1 MKNLR
6 NVLFYIVTI
15 GAFSALLYTFMYQG
29 RLLEK
34 AETPTV
40 AATLNNTS
48 SWDQFLDTFV
58 NNLTHPLATLLLQ
71 IITIILVARIFGFL
85 CKKIGQPTVIGEIAA
100 GIFLGPSFAG
110 MYLPGFSAFMFPAQS
125 LGNLQFLSQI
135 GLILFMF
142 IIGMELDLKTL
153 KTKAQ
158 EAIVISHASIIFPF
172 ALGVGLALYIYQQ
185 FAPAGISFL
194 SFSLFIGI
202 ALSITAFPV
211 LARIVQER
219 GLSKTKLGTMVITC
233 AATDDITAWCILAAV
248 IAIVKA
254 GSFISSVYTII
265 LAAVYLLLMMKA
277 VKPILQRLGDYY
289 SYKEGLTKPVVAVFF
304 VVLILSS
311 YCTEVIGIHAL
322 FGAFMAG
329 VIMPSNQRFR
339 NLFIEKVEDVSMV
352 LLLPLFFVFTGLR
365 TQIGLLNDPYLWQVT
380 ALITAAAVVGK
391 FIGSAAAAKFVNQS
405 WRDSLIIGSLMNTR
419 GLMELVV
426 LNIGYDIG
434 VLSPEI
440 FAMMVIMA
448 LATTC
453 MTGPALD
460 LIDRFMPEKNQP
472 EFVSGPESGRFT
484 MLIAFASPQG
494 GRKMLRLTN
503 LLIEKHSSETQVTAL
518 HLSPSSYLNQ
528 VNTEEYQHETFQPI
542 REEARRLR
550 LPFVSLFKPSQ
561 NIEHDIVETANS
573 GEFDMLMI
581 GIGRSVFE
589 GTFLGK
595 VLGFTTKII
604 SPERIIDSITGKKR
618 FFHEDVFDE
627 RTSQILKSAKVPVGI
642 LIEKDLGKAEDIFI
656 PIFSEKDH
664 FLLQLAQKIVR
675 TESVRIIILDP
686 FGYIEMH
693 SEIKDTILEIA
704 TIAPGRVMLHN
715 EKALEKDFMQKQDL
729 MIIGLDSWKQAVES
743 HSLWLSYSP
752 SVLIVNAPNTPTF
765 ATAAKMS
772 ITEADKS

>member
-15 GAFSALLYTFMYQG
+15 GVFSALLYLFIYQG
-29 RLLEK
+29 TQLETIDK
-34 AETPTV
+34 QVTIAANTATP
-40 AATLNNTS
+40 
-48 SWDQFLDTFV
+48 WEQFLDTFGH
-58 NNLTHPLATLLLQ
+58 NLSHPLATLLLQ
-71 IITIILVARIFGFL
+71 IITIIVAARFL
-85 CKKIGQPTVIGEIAA
+85 GWVCKSIGQPTVIGEIAA
-100 GIFLGPSFAG
+100 GILLGPSLLG
-110 MYLPGFSAFMFPAQS
+110 MFYPEFSDFLFPAKS

-153 KTKAQ
+153 KSKAQ
-158 EAIVISHASIIFPF
+158 EAVVISHASIILPF
-172 ALGVGLALYIYQQ
+172 ALGVGLALYIYQR
-185 FAPAGISFL
+185 FAPAGISFV

-219 GLSKTKLGTMVITC
+219 GLSRTKLGTMVITC

-254 GSFISSVYTII
+254 GSFVSSIYTII
-265 LAAVYLLLMMKA
+265 LAGAYVMIMLKVL
-277 VKPILQRLGDYY
+277 KPILKRIGDHY
-289 SYKEGLTKPVVAVFF
+289 SYREGLTKPVVALFF
-304 VVLILSS
+304 VILLVSS
-311 YCTEVIGIHAL
+311 YCTEAIGIHAL

-329 VIMPSNQRFR
+329 VVMPANQKFR
-339 NLFIEKVEDVSMV
+339 NIFIEKVEDVSMV

-380 ALITAAAVVGK
+380 GLIILAAVTGK
-391 FIGSAAAAKFVNQS
+391 FAGSAIAARFVKQS

-460 LIDRFMPEKNQP
+460 LIDKFYPRKKWEELRGETEPSRFS
-472 EFVSGPESGRFT
+472 V
-484 MLIAFASPQG
+484 LIAFASPQG
-494 GRKMLRLTN
+494 GRKMLRLSN
-503 LLIEKHSSETQVTAL
+503 NMIHKHSDQQHITAL

-528 VNTEEYQHETFQPI
+528 VNTEEYQFETFRPI
-542 REEARRLR
+542 TEEAQALD
-550 LPFVSLFKPSQ
+550 LSFTSLFRPSH
-561 NIEHDIVETANS
+561 NIEHDIIETANN
-573 GEFDMLMI
+573 GEYDMLMI

-595 VLGFTTKII
+595 ILGFTSKIT
-604 SPERIIDSITGKKR
+604 SRERLFDTITGKEKL
-618 FFHEDVFDE
+618 FHADVFDE
-627 RTSQILKSAKVPVGI
+627 RTTHIIKSVKVPVGI
-642 LIEKDLGKAEDIFI
+642 LIEKNLNKIENIFI
-656 PIFSEKDH
+656 PIFSQKDE
-664 FLLQLAQKIVR
+664 FLLEYTQKLVEAGELNVTIM
-675 TESVRIIILDP
+675 DP
-686 FGYIEMH
+686 SEMVVQH
-693 SEIKDTILEIA
+693 AEVHETLTAMQEM
-704 TIAPGRVMLHN
+704 APEKVGLHF
-715 EKALEKDFMQKQDL
+715 EKALDKAFLQQQDL
-729 MIIGLDSWKQAVES
+729 MLISLDSWQKAVRS
-743 HSLWLSYSP
+743 HSIWLSHSP
-752 SVLIVNAPNTPTF
+752 SVLI
-765 ATAAKMS
+765 
-772 ITEADKS
+772 IRG